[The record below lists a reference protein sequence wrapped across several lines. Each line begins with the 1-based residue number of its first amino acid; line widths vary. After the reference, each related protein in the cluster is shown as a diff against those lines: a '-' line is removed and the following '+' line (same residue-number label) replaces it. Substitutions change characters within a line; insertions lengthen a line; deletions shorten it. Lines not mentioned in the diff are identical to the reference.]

1 MRFLQTNHPAIWCV
15 SMFWGCHTY
24 IVELHDQTARD
35 NQIVRS
41 VLLLWGGPGF
51 HLTLET
57 PNCGHHNGYDVM
69 FI

>member
-1 MRFLQTNHPAIWCV
+1 
-15 SMFWGCHTY
+15 MFFFFHVDH
-24 IVELHDQTARD
+24 VELHDQTARD

-57 PNCGHHNGYDVM
+57 PNCRHRNGYDVM

>member
-1 MRFLQTNHPAIWCV
+1 MHECGLCLGYFGDFVCQLESGSN
-15 SMFWGCHTY
+15 
-24 IVELHDQTARD
+24 VELHDQTARD